1 MGVMGFRAGLGATD
15 ERPDMR
21 LALGFLT
28 FGLPL
33 HKAISST
40 LFWRPSIKGEMV
52 SAKGAI
58 DTAVETIDQSP

>member
-1 MGVMGFRAGLGATD
+1 MGLIEGLGWTD

-21 LALGFLT
+21 LVRGLLT
-28 FGLPL
+28 LGLPL
-33 HKAISST
+33 HSAISST

-58 DTAVETIDQSP
+58 DTAVETISKLL